1 MYASS
6 ALLALLAIAA
16 PALAIPTTLARD
28 TQSVSYDNTYDDGS
42 QSMDTVACSDGV
54 YGLASKWAT
63 FADVP
68 NFPYIAGVPAITG
81 WDSAQCGTCWQL
93 TYAAGDINE
102 SIYVTGVDVGRDGF
116 NLSEEAMNGL
126 TDGNAEAFGRVSAT
140 ATQVA
145 TSNCGF

>member
-16 PALAIPTTLARD
+16 PALAIPTILARD
-28 TQSVSYDNTYDDGS
+28 TQSVSYDTTYDDGS

-54 YGLASKWAT
+54 YGLASKWPT

-68 NFPYIAGVPAITG
+68 NFPNIAGVPAIAG
-81 WDSAQCGTCWQL
+81 YDSSSCGTCWEL
-93 TYAAGDINE
+93 TYSAGNIDE
-102 SIYVTGVDVGRDGF
+102 TIYVTGIDVGQDGF
-116 NLSEEAMNGL
+116 NLSEGAMNSL
-126 TDGNAEAFGRVSAT
+126 TDGNAVAFGRVSAT